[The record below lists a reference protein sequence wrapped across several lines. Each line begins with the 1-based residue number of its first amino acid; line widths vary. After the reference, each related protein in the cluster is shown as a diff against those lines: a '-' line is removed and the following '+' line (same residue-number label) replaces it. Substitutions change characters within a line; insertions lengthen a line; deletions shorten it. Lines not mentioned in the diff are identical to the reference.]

1 MHNVPKAVGRAES
14 IILPFDGFC
23 GWTPQSGS
31 ISESTRTIRSENKPI
46 TVEPSWMPGVQLRIE
61 QIERATF
68 RTEAT
73 RTVVGSGQL
82 RGMLN
87 FCFGWLNL
95 LHGLQIDLGSPACR
109 TSVSAEVLHAPRSK
123 ECSRFIGL
131 SAAGDRLELQTSGL
145 APPCLLLTGGI
156 SNRSQLIC
164 FQQISNRT
172 ESNPGIPNRP
182 MSEPSRTESRV
193 SIRTGASLAL
203 VERTFLPSQEVV

>member
-1 MHNVPKAVGRAES
+1 MVHNVPKAVGRAGS

-23 GWTPQSGS
+23 GWAPQSGS
-31 ISESTRTIRSENKPI
+31 LSESTRTIRSENKPI

-109 TSVSAEVLHAPRSK
+109 TSVSVEVLLAWRSK
-123 ECSRFIGL
+123 ENSRFIGL
-131 SAAGDRLELQTSGL
+131 GAAGDRLEHKTSGL
-145 APPCLLLTGGI
+145 AHPCLLLTVGI
-156 SNRSQLIC
+156 SNRSQLTC
-164 FQQISNRT
+164 FQQIGLPVRNHCGLWT
-172 ESNPGIPNRP
+172 GTFPITF
-182 MSEPSRTESRV
+182 PSSK
-193 SIRTGASLAL
+193 
-203 VERTFLPSQEVV
+203 F